1 MSPIT
6 RVLFLGQSCAAA
18 MPPLTALIEAG
29 FVIPAVVLARQAGM
43 RLGEIQ
49 RVATAMGI
57 PVVWVTSAAEAT
69 ETIRSLAPEVAVAA
83 CFPWR
88 LPRAARETPPLGILN
103 IHPSLLPA
111 GRGAE
116 PVFWTL
122 RRGERITGVT
132 VHRMDAGFD
141 TGPIVAQ
148 AERLVPDGIA
158 APELERDLM
167 TLGGSLLVDALPALA
182 AGTLQPRPQ
191 PSFGYQPGPRA
202 GTRRLD
208 DDVLAASG
216 LGMALRARGGPA
228 RRAADGDRGRHGD
241 PGRRR
246 ARLVARRAA
255 SGGGAGRRRRNGAGA
270 LFAGLGAL
278 PAHREACVIL
288 NAVKDL
294 GATPQLFA
302 DAEIL
307 RLRSRN
313 NTFSMSV
320 HSAGDGWFDDELTPR
335 RRISDFGP

>member
-1 MSPIT
+1 MSPIM

-18 MPPLTALIEAG
+18 MPPLTALIETG
-29 FVIPAVVLARQAGM
+29 FVVPKVVLARQAGM

-191 PSFGYQPGPRA
+191 PSLGISQAPVPGPA
-202 GTRRLD
+202 DWTMMSSLP
-208 DDVLAASG
+208 AAW
-216 LGMALRARGGPA
+216 AWRFARGVAPLGGPLTAIAGGTAIRVVAALDWSPDERLPEAVLNDGDGTVRVRFSPGWVRFRRTA
-228 RRAADGDRGRHGD
+228 RR
-241 PGRRR
+241 
-246 ARLVARRAA
+246 V
-255 SGGGAGRRRRNGAGA
+255 S
-270 LFAGLGAL
+270 
-278 PAHREACVIL
+278 
-288 NAVKDL
+288 
-294 GATPQLFA
+294 
-302 DAEIL
+302 
-307 RLRSRN
+307 S
-313 NTFSMSV
+313 
-320 HSAGDGWFDDELTPR
+320 
-335 RRISDFGP
+335 